1 MRIADAPAFAVGL
14 DLEMPLCP
22 LPMATAVR
30 LFWQVDAIRVARAVD
45 GEAAQAIPV
54 NVPPAIPERGMG
66 TLH

>member
-30 LFWQVDAIRVARAVD
+30 LFWQVDAIRVAPPVEGD
-45 GEAAQAIPV
+45 VAQVIPV
-54 NVPPAIPERGMG
+54 NVPPAVPERGMG